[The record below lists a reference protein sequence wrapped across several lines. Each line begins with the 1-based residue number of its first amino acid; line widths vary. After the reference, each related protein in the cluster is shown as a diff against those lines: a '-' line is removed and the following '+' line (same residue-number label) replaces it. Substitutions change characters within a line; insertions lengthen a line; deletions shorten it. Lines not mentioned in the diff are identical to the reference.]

1 MTRGCDSYSGLDRK
15 DGGLCPFSWN
25 RSARKGEPTMKKIL
39 IAAGAAVAYILGV
52 GAGLA
57 SADPTV
63 TVCHSVSIT
72 VNDTNVSDAG
82 CNVLPP
88 Q

>member
-1 MTRGCDSYSGLDRK
+1 
-15 DGGLCPFSWN
+15 
-25 RSARKGEPTMKKIL
+25 MKKL
-39 IAAGAAVAYILGV
+39 LLAAGAGIVAVV
-52 GAGLA
+52 GIGATA
-57 SADPTV
+57 AQADPSI

-72 VNDTNVSDAG
+72 VNDQSASDSA

>member
-1 MTRGCDSYSGLDRK
+1 
-15 DGGLCPFSWN
+15 
-25 RSARKGEPTMKKIL
+25 MKKL
-39 IAAGAAVAYILGV
+39 VLAAGAAIVAVVGLG
-52 GAGLA
+52 ATA
-57 SADPTV
+57 AQADPSV

-72 VNDTNVSDAG
+72 VNDTNVSNAA